1 MTLELF
7 KTTPIQLCVLDALG
21 NFSLFTTLFFRSR
34 FRLYLNHLPFGE
46 VNDLN
51 LFLFEFQSSPLLV
64 AVPVP
69 SLGMPFLS
77 SVKTGSMKVHP
88 TEVVLAHNSYDM

>member
-1 MTLELF
+1 MEALRY
-7 KTTPIQLCVLDALG
+7 LD
-21 NFSLFTTLFFRSR
+21 
-34 FRLYLNHLPFGE
+34 HLPFGE

-64 AVPVP
+64 AVLVP
-69 SLGMPFLS
+69 GLGLPFLS

-88 TEVVLAHNSYDM
+88 REVVLAHNSYDM

>member
-1 MTLELF
+1 ME
-7 KTTPIQLCVLDALG
+7 ALRY
-21 NFSLFTTLFFRSR
+21 F
-34 FRLYLNHLPFGE
+34 NHLPFGE

-64 AVPVP
+64 AVLVP

-77 SVKTGSMKVHP
+77 SVKTGSM
-88 TEVVLAHNSYDM
+88 

>member
-1 MTLELF
+1 MG
-7 KTTPIQLCVLDALG
+7 LDWKAFHCIRGCHFAVTHEWLTSMEAL
-21 NFSLFTTLFFRSR
+21 R
-34 FRLYLNHLPFGE
+34 YLDRLPFGE

-51 LFLFEFQSSPLLV
+51 LFLFEFQNSPLLV

-77 SVKTGSMKVHP
+77 SVKTGSMKPHP
-88 TEVVLAHNSYDM
+88 RKVVLAHNSYVM